1 MGHKG
6 SSSAASASKLFAWVR
21 RQSMKVKVFL
31 AVSAAVATLVA
42 LKHSVKDH
50 NHFFVAAEAIHFT
63 GILVLIYKLIRK
75 KTCSGLSLRTQEITA
90 LYLAIRLY
98 CSFIMEA
105 DIHTVL
111 DFVTLVSTLWVMYM
125 IRFKLKFTYMAGM
138 DSTPIYYIIVPAS
151 ILAVFV
157 HPHTSHLQIHRMLWA
172 FCVYLESVAVLPQ
185 LRMMQKAKMIE
196 PFTAHYV
203 FALGIAR
210 FLELA
215 HWIIQ
220 VYESGGKYLYLAGR
234 GYLWIPAV
242 FVSEMVQSFIL
253 ADFCYYY
260 VKSAM
265 RGQLLVTLRSPV

>member
-1 MGHKG
+1 MGEEAVDEG
-6 SSSAASASKLFAWVR
+6 ESFPGGFGGGGYTGGAQTLRQGPQSLLR
-21 RQSMKVKVFL
+21 RRRSHPF
-31 AVSAAVATLVA
+31 
-42 LKHSVKDH
+42 HR
-50 NHFFVAAEAIHFT
+50 HF
-63 GILVLIYKLIRK
+63 
-75 KTCSGLSLRTQEITA
+75 GLDLQAHPQENLLRTLTQDSGDH
-90 LYLAIRLY
+90 
-98 CSFIMEA
+98 SF
-105 DIHTVL
+105 V
-111 DFVTLVSTLWVMYM
+111 FSY
-125 IRFKLKFTYMAGM
+125 K
-138 DSTPIYYIIVPAS
+138 IVPAA

-157 HPHTSHLQIHRMLWA
+157 HPHTSHLQIHRMLWS